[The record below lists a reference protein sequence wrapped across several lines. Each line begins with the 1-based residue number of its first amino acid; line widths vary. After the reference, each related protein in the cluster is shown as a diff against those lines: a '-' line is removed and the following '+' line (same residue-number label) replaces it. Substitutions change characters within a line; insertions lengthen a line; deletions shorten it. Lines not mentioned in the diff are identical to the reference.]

1 MKKFFFLTI
10 FLTLNYFLKSQII
23 FGNSQFENY
32 LPFLQNKKV
41 ALVVNHTA
49 KINDKHLV
57 DVLCEK
63 GISIIKIFAPEH
75 GFRGNSDRGQ
85 NIPDSIDE
93 KSKIPIV
100 SLYGKNHKPSAAQLQ
115 NVDVVLFDIQDVGVR
130 FFTYISTMHYV
141 MEACA
146 ENRKKLIILD
156 RPNPLG
162 DYVDGPVLK
171 NEFRSFVGM
180 HPIPIV
186 HGLTI
191 GELAKMINGEK
202 WLKNKVQCDLEVVKM
217 KNYSHKTQ
225 FFPDIKPS
233 PNLVNAVSIRLYP
246 SLCLFEGTNVSVG
259 RGTEFP
265 FQIIGFPDK
274 KFGDFSFTPVSKKNM
289 ESKPL
294 HQNKICY
301 GIDLRDAALD
311 SKFSLKYFLE
321 FYRKSG
327 WKEKFFAQKEFFN
340 KLAGNSDLQKQIIEG
355 KSESEIKESWKK
367 DIEKYKILRKKYLLY
382 EDFE

>member
-1 MKKFFFLTI
+1 MKKIFFLTI

>member
-1 MKKFFFLTI
+1 MKKIFFLTI

-327 WKEKFFAQKEFFN
+327 WKEKFFVQKEFFN